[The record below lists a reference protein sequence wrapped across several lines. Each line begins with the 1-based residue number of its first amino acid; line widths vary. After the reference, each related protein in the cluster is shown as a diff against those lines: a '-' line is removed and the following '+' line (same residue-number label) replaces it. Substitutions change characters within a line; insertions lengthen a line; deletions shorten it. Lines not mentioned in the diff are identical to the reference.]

1 MCVCV
6 RERERER
13 DIKWKTENR
22 IEDFYSK
29 LCLYCGSE
37 VFCNDIK
44 NIINFLENFFPF

>member
-1 MCVCV
+1 M

-13 DIKWKTENR
+13 EREGKTQNG

-44 NIINFLENFFPF
+44 NIIAFLENFFPF